1 MMAKSVYEE
10 MGDTKELMT
19 LQTRLQEC
27 EEFCKRYEDGQNY
40 EKQGDE
46 QANAKKY
53 KKAISLYNMARR
65 IYSDLKMDNEVKRLD
80 QKITETDDKRKWYNP
95 FD

>member
-1 MMAKSVYEE
+1 MINPTKMVILKIDDLQTNYKSVKNDV
-10 MGDTKELMT
+10 MRTPD
-19 LQTRLQEC
+19 
-27 EEFCKRYEDGQNY
+27 Y